1 MPPAWLISLASR
13 PSTRLLA
20 AILTPEHIQSISAA
34 WMFWRSE
41 PERSRRVL
49 RLVTA
54 NRLAYYDLPP
64 DQRPKPDPNVSSCDI
79 FSFGPEAAAGARV
92 MSAEALGGWLDSTY
106 EPRLLIDFVNLNG
119 IRTSETANH
128 YALVILLA
136 TELYRRDNRR
146 DPESPQELVGPYL
159 KRLPRE
165 FPDDDYPK
173 DMIVDE

>member
-1 MPPAWLISLASR
+1 
-13 PSTRLLA
+13 
-20 AILTPEHIQSISAA
+20 LTPEQIRSISAA
-34 WMFWRSE
+34 WRFWRRE

-49 RLVTA
+49 RLIAA

-64 DQRPKPDPNVSSCDI
+64 EKRPKPDPNVSSCDL
-79 FSFGPEAAAGARV
+79 FSFGPEAAPKARV

-106 EPRLLIDFVNLNG
+106 DPRELINFLNLDG

-136 TELYRRDNRR
+136 TELYRRDHGR

-165 FPDDDYPK
+165 FPEEDYPK
-173 DMIVDE
+173 DMTVVE